1 MAKRN
6 WTSEQD
12 FPHKWSDRA
21 RIAAEL
27 IEKKWSVIEFG
38 AGNGIMGNFL
48 GAKNK
53 YLPTDLIKRKDEFEI
68 VNLNFPLNLNRVFD
82 VGVSLGVLEYVSN
95 VHFSLEELSRS
106 VPNYITTYCCAN
118 YRFARLKVLRKCIGW
133 NNHLTLAEFEKI
145 LDEAGFIISYKE
157 IIERRFFYK
166 QYIYKLKSINV

>member
-6 WTSEQD
+6 WRRNLD
-12 FPHKWSDRA
+12 FPHQWSNRTRLA
-21 RIAAEL
+21 VEL
-27 IEKKWSVIEFG
+27 IENKWSVIEFG

-48 GAKNK
+48 GAKSK

-68 VNLNFPLNLNRVFD
+68 VNLDFPLNLNRVFD

-106 VPNYITTYCCAN
+106 VPNFITTYCCAK
-118 YRFARLKVLRKCIGW
+118 YRFARFKVLRKYIGW
-133 NNHLTLAEFEKI
+133 ENHLTRAEFEKI

-157 IIERRFFYK
+157 IIEERFFYN